1 MKENIPMN
9 NTPASELV
17 AINPAD
23 LALTVN
29 IRRSTDLDPTF
40 LASIKDHG
48 VLVPIV
54 ASRDAE
60 GTLTVLYG
68 HRRTAAA
75 AEAGL
80 PTVPVMVVDS
90 ATESGAGQDNA
101 AEVGWIVAQWAENEH
116 RTGLPSSDRVAAV
129 DQLAAFG
136 ISAAQIAKR
145 TKAGRAEVDAALS
158 VAKSTTAH
166 AALADPQLSITDAA
180 VFAEFDG
187 DEDALTALRRAVT
200 VGQFEHTAQHL
211 RDRRDQQARRQ
222 TAAHTLTSE
231 GVTLIDP
238 PDYRSPTVRLSRLCE
253 DGHGIDVGEHAA
265 CPGHVAYLDNAWVFV
280 VTATGEEIGE
290 DDLADEDTDELRYSE
305 DELEE
310 KEVWFPQFCCTD
322 PLGHGHPMPA
332 WLARSHSQQTTSTEN
347 ADPASIEALAEGKSR
362 ERREVIDNN
371 KAWRSAETVRLDWL
385 RTFLTRKTL
394 PKQGAAFSA
403 ATLTRDPYLLTGTN
417 AREVAAD
424 LLAPT
429 KEGPAHVVLAGLI
442 DKASEARTHVLT
454 LGLILGASEAATSVQ
469 SWRTV
474 DTGTQGYLTYLSEC
488 GYTLSDIERR
498 ACRQDPLPV
507 DTDDEQ

>member
-1 MKENIPMN
+1 
-9 NTPASELV
+9 
-17 AINPAD
+17 
-23 LALTVN
+23 
-29 IRRSTDLDPTF
+29 
-40 LASIKDHG
+40 
-48 VLVPIV
+48 
-54 ASRDAE
+54 
-60 GTLTVLYG
+60 
-68 HRRTAAA
+68 
-75 AEAGL
+75 
-80 PTVPVMVVDS
+80 
-90 ATESGAGQDNA
+90 
-101 AEVGWIVAQWAENEH
+101 
-116 RTGLPSSDRVAAV
+116 
-129 DQLAAFG
+129 
-136 ISAAQIAKR
+136 
-145 TKAGRAEVDAALS
+145 
-158 VAKSTTAH
+158 
-166 AALADPQLSITDAA
+166 
-180 VFAEFDG
+180 
-187 DEDALTALRRAVT
+187 VT
-200 VGQFEHTAQHL
+200 VGQFEHTAQRL

-222 TAAHTLTSE
+222 TAADTLTSE

-238 PDYRSPTVRLSRLCE
+238 PDYRCPTVRLSRLGE

-322 PLGHGHPMPA
+322 PRGHGHPMTA
-332 WLARSHSQQTTSTEN
+332 WLARSHGQRSTSTEN
-347 ADPASIEALAEGKSR
+347 ADPASIEALAEAKRR

-385 RTFLTRKTL
+385 RAFLTRKTL

-429 KEGPAHVVLAGLI
+429 KEGPAHIVLAGLI

-454 LGLILGASEAATSVQ
+454 LGLILGACEATTSVQ

-474 DTGTQGYLTYLSEC
+474 DTGTQRYLTYLSEC
-488 GYTLSDIERR
+488 GYTLSDVERR
-498 ACRQDPLPV
+498 ACGQDPLPV